1 MKANISKSILTEG
14 KIYINQGD
22 YEKLPLF
29 SLNLKREHTFPTIST
44 VKIEKNMGFLGILQ
58 MVFHLKSDGQL

>member
-1 MKANISKSILTEG
+1 MKAKISKSTLTDG
-14 KIYINQGD
+14 KVHIHQGD

-29 SLNLKREHTFPTIST
+29 SLNLKGEHTFPAIST